1 MTAERRTLKNL
12 PGWPTLYGF
21 QRVGHSFSLIG
32 RVKVCADFLIHLFRS
47 PNRLRPVPL
56 CAAFSLLFVAIAAAQ
71 DAPLPTNQTIQ
82 VKVSRVNVGV
92 VVTDAKGKFV
102 EGLQRGSFHVFDNGA
117 EQPITDFATIEA
129 PGQVLLLIEAGP
141 AAYFLQNAN
150 LFAATTMLNG
160 LSAGDRVSVVRY
172 IDAPLALLDFTPDK
186 GVAQTA
192 LDGIQ
197 FNLGFGD
204 LNLASSL
211 YTVLDWLAQVPGKKT
226 IVLISSGVDTSPP
239 AAVTALQT
247 RLQTGDVQVLCIST
261 SGPLRNGKLGGKA
274 KVLQTQE
281 EFAAADQRLQW
292 IADATGGRAFFP
304 LSGKAFEETYRQVA
318 QIVRHEYSLAFAPPA
333 ADGAIHQIEVEV
345 DPADKPAKRKMP
357 GLRVDHR
364 KAYQAP
370 KD

>member
-1 MTAERRTLKNL
+1 MTSGWTDRRLAAASRFL
-12 PGWPTLYGF
+12 
-21 QRVGHSFSLIG
+21 RV
-32 RVKVCADFLIHLFRS
+32 A
-47 PNRLRPVPL
+47 L
-56 CAAFSLLFVAIAAAQ
+56 CAAFPLPLAASARAQ
-71 DAPLPTNQTIQ
+71 DAQVPTSQTIQ
-82 VKVSRVNVGV
+82 VKVARVNVGV

-102 EGLQRGSFHVFDNGA
+102 EGLKRESFHIFDNGA
-117 EQPITDFATIEA
+117 EQPITDFATIDA

-141 AAYFLQNAN
+141 AAYFLQDTN
-150 LFAATTMLNG
+150 LFAANTMLNG
-160 LSAGDRVSVVRY
+160 LSPGDLVAIVRY
-172 IDAPLALLDFTPDK
+172 TDAPLALLDFTPDK
-186 GVAQTA
+186 GAAQMA

-226 IVLISSGVDTSPP
+226 IVLISSGVDTSPA

-247 RLQTGDVQVLCIST
+247 RLQTGDVQVLCVST
-261 SGPLRNGKLGGKA
+261 SGPLRNGKLGSKA
-274 KVLQTQE
+274 KVQQTQE

-318 QIVRHEYSLAFAPPA
+318 QIVRHEYSLAFAPPV
-333 ADGAIHQIEVEV
+333 ADGAIHQIDVKVNSAEAPVKGKTPEY
-345 DPADKPAKRKMP
+345 
-357 GLRVDHR
+357 RVDHR

-370 KD
+370 KE

>member
-1 MTAERRTLKNL
+1 MTN
-12 PGWPTLYGF
+12 GWTS
-21 QRVGHSFSLIG
+21 QRIAATG
-32 RVKVCADFLIHLFRS
+32 RVFCA
-47 PNRLRPVPL
+47 VL
-56 CAAFSLLFVAIAAAQ
+56 CAVLYWPFATIAAAQ
-71 DAPLPTNQTIQ
+71 DVQVPASQAIQ
-82 VKVSRVNVGV
+82 VKVARVNVGV

-102 EGLQRGSFHVFDNGA
+102 EGLTREAFHVFDNGA
-117 EQPITDFATIEA
+117 EQPITDFATIEE

-150 LFAATTMLNG
+150 LFAANTMLKG
-160 LSAGDRVSVVRY
+160 LSPEDRVAIVRY

-186 GVAQTA
+186 GAAQMA

-226 IVLISSGVDTSPP
+226 IVLISSGVDTSPVT
-239 AAVTALQT
+239 AVTALQT
-247 RLQTGDVQVLCIST
+247 RLQTGDVQVLCVST
-261 SGPLRNGKLGGKA
+261 SGPLRNGKSGGKA
-274 KVLQTQE
+274 KVQQTQE

-318 QIVRHEYSLAFAPPA
+318 QIVRHEYSLAFVPPV
-333 ADGAIHQIEVEV
+333 ADGAIHQINVKV
-345 DPADKPAKRKMP
+345 NSADQPAKGKTP
-357 GLRVDHR
+357 EYRVDHR
-364 KAYQAP
+364 NAYQAP